1 MRIAERRMARTLAS
15 ASLSVLAVTT
25 VLGLVATPALGTAPE
40 AASTVA
46 APAPAIPAAL
56 WSSEALSALQLEV
69 MAAAGEGLDA
79 GAYDLAALQGR
90 APGPETDRIAT
101 SIALALADDYARGRV
116 EDPSRLS
123 WHIERRADPN
133 ALASGLRAA
142 LAANRVGPWLR
153 GLLPQDERYAA
164 LRTAYASAPDAATRD
179 RLRANMERWRWMPRE
194 LGKDHI
200 YVNVP
205 SYTLAVVDEGKPVST
220 YTVVVGA
227 PKTPT
232 PQIAVDAR
240 SVVVNPWWNVPRS
253 IAGSIKP
260 GVGKGYIFSG
270 GTVRQKPGPGNAL
283 GKVKIDMPNPH
294 AIYLHDT
301 PSKALFEKES
311 RAFSHGCIRVKDIDK
326 LAQQLLE
333 LDRGDSSEVSR
344 ALAQAGTRTVPLTR
358 TRPVYLVYF
367 TADIGPDGRLVA
379 YEDPYGR
386 DAKLLASL
394 DRETRLAVSKR
405 TGAVRLAAR

>member
-1 MRIAERRMARTLAS
+1 MRIEERRIARTLAS
-15 ASLSVLAVTT
+15 AGLSALAVTT
-25 VLGLVATPALGTAPE
+25 VLGLVATPALGTPPE
-40 AASTVA
+40 ISATSVA
-46 APAPAIPAAL
+46 APAVPAAL
-56 WSSEALSALQLEV
+56 WSAEALSALQIEV
-69 MAAAGEGLDA
+69 MAAAGEGLDP
-79 GAYDLAALQGR
+79 GAYDLAALKGR
-90 APGPETDRIAT
+90 APGIETDRIANA
-101 SIALALADDYARGRV
+101 IALALADDYSRGRV
-116 EDPSRLS
+116 DDPSRLS
-123 WHIERRADPN
+123 WHIARRAGPD

-142 LAANRVGPWLR
+142 LAANRVAAWLR
-153 GLLPQDERYAA
+153 GLLPQDSRYAA
-164 LRTAYASAPDAATRD
+164 LRSAYASAQDDATRD
-179 RLRANMERWRWMPRE
+179 RLRANMERWRWMPRD

-260 GVGKGYIFSG
+260 GAGKGYVFSG
-270 GTVRQKPGPGNAL
+270 GSVRQKPGPGNAL
-283 GKVKIDMPNPH
+283 GRVKIDMPNPH

-301 PSKALFEKES
+301 PSKALFAKES

-326 LAQQLLE
+326 LAAELLE

-344 ALAQAGTRTVPLTR
+344 ALAQAGTRTVALQR

-367 TADIGPDGRLVA
+367 TADVGADGQLVT

-394 DRETRLAVSKR
+394 DRHTRLAAKSIPGGTR
-405 TGAVRLAAR
+405 SGS